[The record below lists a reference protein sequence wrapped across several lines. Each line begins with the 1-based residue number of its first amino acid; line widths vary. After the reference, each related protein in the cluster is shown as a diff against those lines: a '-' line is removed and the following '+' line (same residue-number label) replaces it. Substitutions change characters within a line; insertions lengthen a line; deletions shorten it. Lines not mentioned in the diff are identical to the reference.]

1 MRSRASAPLPAGRGS
16 FADAAPH
23 APIQS
28 AMSEEASIQV
38 NFSTPKPLF
47 PLDSAVLLPQQ
58 ILPLH
63 IFEDRYTQMVS
74 EALDSAGQFAMAVFQ
89 GNRWKQEYHGCPP
102 IRPVVCVAQIIQHE
116 QLDDGR
122 FNVIIQGIC
131 RARVVRHNRPDNER
145 LYRTAMLEPIGVP
158 LEGDTEL
165 FGVRERFRELLSDGP
180 LVQLRAGEWIL
191 QRLNN
196 DEIPTAAVLELV
208 SFTLMSDPEVKYQ
221 LLAEPDAATRA
232 EIVEG
237 ELLDMQQLIRR
248 AQAQRP
254 GDWPKG
260 CSWN

>member
-1 MRSRASAPLPAGRGS
+1 MR
-16 FADAAPH
+16 H
-23 APIQS
+23 
-28 AMSEEASIQV
+28 
-38 NFSTPKPLF
+38 
-47 PLDSAVLLPQQ
+47 
-58 ILPLH
+58 H
-63 IFEDRYTQMVS
+63 
-74 EALDSAGQFAMAVFQ
+74 
-89 GNRWKQEYHGCPP
+89 
-102 IRPVVCVAQIIQHE
+102 
-116 QLDDGR
+116 
-122 FNVIIQGIC
+122 
-131 RARVVRHNRPDNER
+131 RPDDER
-145 LYRTAMLEPIGVP
+145 LYRTALLEPIGVP
-158 LEGDTEL
+158 LGDDSEL

-208 SFTLMSDPEVKYQ
+208 SFTLMSDPEVKYR

-232 EIVEG
+232 EIVEN

>member
-1 MRSRASAPLPAGRGS
+1 
-16 FADAAPH
+16 
-23 APIQS
+23 
-28 AMSEEASIQV
+28 MSEEASIQV
-38 NFSTPKPLF
+38 NFTTPKPLF
-47 PLDSAVLLPQQ
+47 PLDAAVLLPQQ

-63 IFEDRYTQMVS
+63 VFEERYTQMVS

-102 IRPVVCVAQIIQHE
+102 ILPVVCVAQIIQHE
-116 QLDDGR
+116 QLEDGR
-122 FNVIIQGIC
+122 FNIVIQGIC
-131 RARVVRHNRPDNER
+131 RARVVRHNRPDDER
-145 LYRTAMLEPIGVP
+145 LYRTALLEPIGVP
-158 LEGDTEL
+158 LEGDSEL

-208 SFTLMSDPEVKYQ
+208 SFTLMSYPEVKYR

-232 EIVEG
+232 EIVED